1 MAIVERPT
9 APLELAPGAAVTARP
24 LGVFTRP
31 QATTG
36 WRSWLTTIDHKRIG
50 VMYGAAALF
59 FFILGGLEAVL
70 IRLQLAAPG
79 QKLYSADLYNQ
90 LFTMHGVTMIF
101 LVVIPLGAAFMNYL
115 MPLQIGAR
123 DVAFPRLNAF
133 SFWVFLFGGL
143 FLNTSWFLGGGADG
157 GWFAYAPNT
166 GVTFSP
172 SHGMDFYALGLQMTG
187 IASLVGAINLV
198 VTVLNMRAPGMSLMK
213 MPVFTWMGLVT
224 QLLLV
229 FALPVI
235 SVALFLLTFDRLFNA
250 NFFNVSAGADPLLW
264 EHLFWIFGHPEV
276 YILILPAFGIVS
288 EIIPVFSRK
297 PIFGYPFMIFSGIAI
312 GFMGWGV
319 WAHHMFASGMGPIS
333 VAAFAMST
341 MFIAVPT
348 GVKILNWLA
357 TMWGG
362 KLRFNTP
369 MLFAI
374 GLVTMFTI
382 GGLSGVT
389 HAIAPADTQQ
399 TDTYYI
405 VAHFHYVIFGGA
417 LLAFLGGFYF
427 WWPKVFGYTLSDT
440 LGKWHF
446 WLILIGFNLTFGPM
460 HILGLQGM
468 PRRMH
473 TYVEGYG
480 FEFWNMVSTVG
491 AFIIGVSM
499 LIFGWNIFA
508 SWRTHRANPVNAGPD
523 PWDARSL
530 EWMVQSPVPAHN
542 FDEVP
547 TVSHLDE
554 FWHRKYQED
563 ADGKVVRVATGAE
576 VAQPGTA
583 TDVHLPSPS
592 YWPLVAAAGLPLV
605 AYGLIFNLGFAAVG
619 GLVVILGAFG
629 WGYEPSDDPEAHHGH
644 GDAHGDGH
652 ADGHADGDG
661 HDGDGPD
668 GDGHD
673 GDGGG
678 AGDQPSAEAETAT
691 DAEAGSVA
699 TATATA
705 GEEDDSDD

>member
-9 APLELAPGAAVTARP
+9 APLELTTGEAAARRP
-24 LGVFTRP
+24 LGSFTRP
-31 QATTG
+31 TATSG
-36 WRSWLTTIDHKRIG
+36 WKSWLTTVDHKRIG
-50 VMYGAAALF
+50 IMYGAAALF
-59 FFILGGLEAVL
+59 FFVIGGLEALL

-101 LVVIPLGAAFMNYL
+101 LVVIPMGAAFMNYL

-133 SFWVFLFGGL
+133 SFWTFLGGGL
-143 FLNTSWFLGGGADG
+143 MLNTSWFLGGGADG

-172 SHGMDFYALGLQMTG
+172 SHGMDFYALGLQIAG

-198 VTVLNMRAPGMSLMK
+198 VTVLNMRAPGMTMMK

-235 SVALFLLTFDRLFNA
+235 SVALYLLTFDRLFDA
-250 NFFNVSAGADPLLW
+250 NFFNVAQGADPLLW

-297 PIFGYPFMIFSGIAI
+297 PIFGYPFMVFSGIAI

-319 WAHHMFASGMGPIS
+319 WAHHMFSSGMGPLS
-333 VAAFAMST
+333 VAAFALST

-348 GVKILNWLA
+348 GVKILNWMA

-362 KLRFNTP
+362 KLRFTTP

-389 HAIAPADTQQ
+389 HAVAPSDTQQ

-427 WWPKVFGYTLSDT
+427 WWPKVFGYMLSET

-446 WLILIGFNLTFGPM
+446 WTILIGFNLTFGPM
-460 HILGLQGM
+460 HVLGLQGM

-473 TYVEGYG
+473 TYIADYG
-480 FEFWNMVSTVG
+480 FEFWNLVSTIG
-491 AFIIGVSM
+491 SLIIAVSM
-499 LIFGWNIFA
+499 LIFGWNIVA
-508 SWRTHRANPVNAGPD
+508 SWRSHRANPIDVGPD

-530 EWMVQSPVPAHN
+530 EWSVPSPTPVHN
-542 FDEVP
+542 FDEPP
-547 TVSHLDE
+547 TVSRLDE
-554 FWHRKYQED
+554 FWHHKYQED
-563 ADGKVVRVATGAE
+563 DSGKVVRVATGAE
-576 VAQPGTA
+576 AAQKGDA

-592 YWPLVAAAGLPLV
+592 YWPLVTALGLPLIG
-605 AYGLIFNLGFAAVG
+605 YGLIFNLGLAVVG
-619 GLVVILGAFG
+619 GLVVLIGAFG
-629 WGYEPSDDPEAHHGH
+629 WGYEPADDPEAGHGPHGH
-644 GDAHGDGH
+644 DGH
-652 ADGHADGDG
+652 DDG
-661 HDGDGPD
+661 HDG
-668 GDGHD
+668 
-673 GDGGG
+673 
-678 AGDQPSAEAETAT
+678 AEAEIEGGEAADATSGDGESQPAGVSAPTASAS
-691 DAEAGSVA
+691 DERAP
-699 TATATA
+699 
-705 GEEDDSDD
+705 SDD

>member
-1 MAIVERPT
+1 
-9 APLELAPGAAVTARP
+9 
-24 LGVFTRP
+24 
-31 QATTG
+31 
-36 WRSWLTTIDHKRIG
+36 
-50 VMYGAAALF
+50 
-59 FFILGGLEAVL
+59 
-70 IRLQLAAPG
+70 
-79 QKLYSADLYNQ
+79 
-90 LFTMHGVTMIF
+90 MHGVTMIF

-133 SFWVFLFGGL
+133 SFWCFLCGGIV
-143 FLNTSWFLGGGADG
+143 LNTSWFLGGGADG

-172 SHGMDFYALGLQMTG
+172 SHGIDFYALGLQITG
-187 IASLVGAINLV
+187 IASLVGAINLI
-198 VTVLNMRAPGMSLMK
+198 VTVLNMRAPGMTLMK
-213 MPVFTWMGLVT
+213 MPVFTWMAFVT

-229 FALPVI
+229 FALPVHLGGA
-235 SVALFLLTFDRLFNA
+235 VPADVRPALRRQLLQRRRQ
-250 NFFNVSAGADPLLW
+250 GADPLLW

-276 YILILPAFGIVS
+276 YILILPAFGVVS

-297 PIFGYPFMIFSGIAI
+297 PIFGYPFMVFSGIAI

-319 WAHHMFASGMGPIS
+319 WAHHMFASGMGPLS
-333 VAAFAMST
+333 VAAFSLST

-362 KLRFNTP
+362 KLTFTTP

-389 HAIAPADTQQ
+389 HAVAPSDTQQ

-405 VAHFHYVIFGGA
+405 VAHFHYVLFGGA
-417 LLAFLGGFYF
+417 LLGFLGGMYF
-427 WWPKVFGYTLSDT
+427 WWPKVFGYLLSEK

-446 WLILIGFNLTFGPM
+446 WMILIGFNLTFGPM

-480 FEFWNMVSTVG
+480 FDFWNMASTVG
-491 AFIIGVSM
+491 AFIIAVSM
-499 LIFGWNIFA
+499 LIFAGNILT
-508 SWRTHRANPVNAGPD
+508 SWRKHRANPVNPGPD

-547 TVSHLDE
+547 AVSHLDE
-554 FWHRKYQED
+554 FWHRKYQEND
-563 ADGKVVRVATGAE
+563 EGKVVRVATGAE
-576 VAQPGTA
+576 VAQPGDGTG
-583 TDVHLPSPS
+583 VHLPSPS
-592 YWPLVAAAGLPLV
+592 YWPLVLAIGLPV
-605 AYGLIFNLGFAAVG
+605 IGYGLIFNLGLAAVG
-619 GLVVILGAFG
+619 GLIVVIAAFG
-629 WGYEPSDDPEAHHGH
+629 WGYEPADDPEAHHGP
-644 GDAHGDGH
+644 GAHDDGH
-652 ADGHADGDG
+652 DDG
-661 HDGDGPD
+661 HDG
-668 GDGHD
+668 
-673 GDGGG
+673 
-678 AGDQPSAEAETAT
+678 AEAELEPADAGDGEGDGDEPAPSDEPEPAGVTASSAST
-691 DAEAGSVA
+691 ASTASGSDEKA
-699 TATATA
+699 S
-705 GEEDDSDD
+705 SDD

>member
-1 MAIVERPT
+1 MAIVEQPA
-9 APLELAPGAAVTARP
+9 APLELTTGQPATHRP
-24 LGVFTRP
+24 LGSFTRP

-36 WRSWLTTIDHKRIG
+36 WKSWLTTVDHKRIG
-50 VMYGAAALF
+50 IMYGAAAMF
-59 FFILGGLEAVL
+59 FFTIGGFEALL
-70 IRLQLAAPG
+70 IRLQLATPQG
-79 QKLYSADLYNQ
+79 KLYSADLYNQ

-115 MPLQIGAR
+115 MPLQVGAR

-133 SFWVFLFGGL
+133 SFWCFMAGGL
-143 FLNTSWFLGGGADG
+143 LLNTSWFLGGGADG

-166 GVTFSP
+166 GVVFSP
-172 SHGMDFYALGLQMTG
+172 SHGMDFYAIGLQLTG

-198 VTVLNMRAPGMSLMK
+198 VTVLNMRAPGMTLMK
-213 MPVFTWMGLVT
+213 MPVFTWMGFVT

-235 SVALFLLTFDRLFNA
+235 SVALFLLTFARLFGA
-250 NFFNVSAGADPLLW
+250 NFFNVSQGADPLLW

-276 YILILPAFGIVS
+276 YILVLPAFGVVS
-288 EIIPVFSRK
+288 EVIPVFSRK
-297 PIFGYPFMIFSGIAI
+297 PIFGYPFMVFSGIAI

-319 WAHHMFASGMGPIS
+319 WAHHMFASGLGPMS

-362 KLRFNTP
+362 KLTFATP

-389 HAIAPADTQQ
+389 HAVAPSDTQQ

-417 LLAFLGGFYF
+417 LFGFIGGLYF
-427 WWPKVFGYTLSDT
+427 WWPKVFGFLLSEK

-446 WLILIGFNLTFGPM
+446 WTLLIGFNLTFGPM

-473 TYVEGYG
+473 TYIAGYG
-480 FEFWNMVSTVG
+480 FEFWNMVATIG
-491 AFIIGVSM
+491 AFVIATSM
-499 LIFGWNIFA
+499 TIFA
-508 SWRTHRANPVNAGPD
+508 ANLLLSWRAHRRNPVEVGPD

-530 EWMVQSPVPAHN
+530 EWMVPSPVPAHN

-554 FWHRKYQED
+554 FWHRKYGED
-563 ADGKVVRVATGAE
+563 ATGKVVRIATGAE
-576 VAQPGTA
+576 AAQKGDA

-592 YWPLVAAAGLPLV
+592 YWPLVVAAGLPLV
-605 AYGLIFNLGFAAVG
+605 GYGLIFNLAFAAVG
-619 GLVVILGAFG
+619 GVIVVLAAFA
-629 WGYEPSDDPEAHHGH
+629 WGYEPADDPEAHHAHAGHDGH
-644 GDAHGDGH
+644 GDGPTDGDG
-652 ADGHADGDG
+652 AGDGDGDG
-661 HDGDGPD
+661 HDGEPVSV
-668 GDGHD
+668 
-673 GDGGG
+673 G
-678 AGDQPSAEAETAT
+678 AGTGAT
-691 DAEAGSVA
+691 
-699 TATATA
+699 
-705 GEEDDSDD
+705 GEEAASDD